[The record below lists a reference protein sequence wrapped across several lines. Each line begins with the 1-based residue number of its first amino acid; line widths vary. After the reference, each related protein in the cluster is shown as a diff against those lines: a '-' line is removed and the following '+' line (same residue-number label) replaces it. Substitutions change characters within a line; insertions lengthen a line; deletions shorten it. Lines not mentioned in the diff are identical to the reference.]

1 MDLVWRLALDLLK
14 SLLKVLKEKS
24 GKDGVHMGNIRET
37 LVDVFGDDVSP
48 TVKRFVQSLKGWD
61 NSERRGQGKFRG
73 LVRKAMESQPKS
85 QCFEQESSEDHA
97 NASEDNANASEYE
110 DGGHKR
116 GHSMGVLV
124 SGCQSN
130 QISADATPT
139 NGGLAYGALTNAIRT
154 TIASI
159 GNDIPITNHQLVTQ
173 VRKVLADQGFTQQP
187 GLYCNDANVNAP
199 LICQQPNK
207 SSPI

>member
-85 QCFEQESSEDHA
+85 QCFEQESSEGHTK
-97 NASEDNANASEYE
+97 ASGYK
-110 DGGHKR
+110 DGGHE
-116 GHSMGVLV
+116 GHYMGVLV
-124 SGCQSN
+124 GGCQSS
-130 QISADATPT
+130 QISTD
-139 NGGLAYGALTNAIRT
+139 L
-154 TIASI
+154 
-159 GNDIPITNHQLVTQ
+159 
-173 VRKVLADQGFTQQP
+173 
-187 GLYCNDANVNAP
+187 
-199 LICQQPNK
+199 
-207 SSPI
+207 